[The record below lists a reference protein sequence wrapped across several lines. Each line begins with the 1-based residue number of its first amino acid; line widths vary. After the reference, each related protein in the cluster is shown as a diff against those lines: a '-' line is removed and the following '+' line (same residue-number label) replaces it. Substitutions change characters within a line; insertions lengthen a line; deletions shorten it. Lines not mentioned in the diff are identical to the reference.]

1 MAKFKAKTNFFMT
14 KTGQQFDANNTY
26 EMTAAEADE
35 INRQTLA
42 EYGDNWLEEIEQVV
56 SSQEPASDVIPG
68 LSENPD
74 YLI

>member
-1 MAKFKAKTNFFMT
+1 MA
-14 KTGQQFDANNTY
+14 KTGQQFDANNAY
-26 EMTAAEADE
+26 EMTVAEVDE

-56 SSQEPASDVIPG
+56 PSQEPTSDVIPG

>member
-1 MAKFKAKTNFFMT
+1 
-14 KTGQQFDANNTY
+14 
-26 EMTAAEADE
+26 MTAAEADE

-42 EYGDNWLEEIEQVV
+42 EYGDKWLEEIEQVV
-56 SSQEPASDVIPG
+56 PFQEPASDVIPG

>member
-1 MAKFKAKTNFFMT
+1 MA
-14 KTGQQFDANNTY
+14 KTGQQFDASNAY
-26 EMTAAEADE
+26 EMTVAEADE

-56 SSQEPASDVIPG
+56 PSQEPTPDVIPG

>member
-1 MAKFKAKTNFFMT
+1 MAKYKAKTNFFMG
-14 KTGQQFDANNTY
+14 KTGQQFDVNNVY

-42 EYGDNWLEEIEQVV
+42 EYGDNWLEEIE
-56 SSQEPASDVIPG
+56 SDVVPG

>member
-1 MAKFKAKTNFFMT
+1 MAKFKAKTNFFMA
-14 KTGQQFDANNTY
+14 KTGQQFDANNEY

-42 EYGDNWLEEIEQVV
+42 EYGANWLEEIEQVV
-56 SSQEPASDVIPG
+56 PSQEPTSDVIPG

>member
-1 MAKFKAKTNFFMT
+1 MAKFKAKTNFFMA
-14 KTGQQFDANNTY
+14 KTGQQFDTNNVY

-35 INRQTLA
+35 INRQTLV
-42 EYGDNWLEEIEQVV
+42 EYGDNWLEEINQAV
-56 SSQEPASDVIPG
+56 SSQESTSDVISG

>member
-1 MAKFKAKTNFFMT
+1 MAKYKAKTNFFMK
-14 KTGQQFDANNTY
+14 KTGQQFDVNNVY

-42 EYGDNWLEEIEQVV
+42 EYGDNWLEEIE
-56 SSQEPASDVIPG
+56 SDVTPG

>member
-1 MAKFKAKTNFFMT
+1 MVKFKAKTNFFMA
-14 KTGQQFDANNTY
+14 KTGQQFDANNVY
-26 EMTAAEADE
+26 EMTVAEADE

-56 SSQEPASDVIPG
+56 SSQESTSDVISG

>member
-26 EMTAAEADE
+26 EMTAAEADG

-56 SSQEPASDVIPG
+56 PSQEPTSDVIPG

>member
-1 MAKFKAKTNFFMT
+1 MAKYKAKTNFFMG
-14 KTGQQFDANNTY
+14 KTGQQFDVNNVY
-26 EMTAAEADE
+26 EMAAAEADE

-42 EYGDNWLEEIEQVV
+42 EYGDNWLEEIE
-56 SSQEPASDVIPG
+56 SDVIPG

>member
-1 MAKFKAKTNFFMT
+1 MVKFKAKTNFFMA
-14 KTGQQFDANNTY
+14 KTGQQFDANNMY

-42 EYGDNWLEEIEQVV
+42 EYGDNWLEEIEPVV
-56 SSQEPASDVIPG
+56 SSQESTSDVISG

>member
-1 MAKFKAKTNFFMT
+1 MVKFKAKTNFFMA
-14 KTGQQFDANNTY
+14 KTGQQFDANNVY

-56 SSQEPASDVIPG
+56 SSQESTSDVISG
-68 LSENPD
+68 LSENSD

>member
-1 MAKFKAKTNFFMT
+1 MAKYKAKTNFFMA
-14 KTGQQFDANNTY
+14 KTGQPFDANNAY
-26 EMTAAEADE
+26 EMTVAEVDE

-42 EYGDNWLEEIEQVV
+42 EYGDNWLEEIE
-56 SSQEPASDVIPG
+56 SDVVPG

>member
-1 MAKFKAKTNFFMT
+1 MAKYKAKTNFFME
-14 KTGQQFDANNTY
+14 KTGQQFDVNNVY
-26 EMTAAEADE
+26 EMAAAEADE

-42 EYGDNWLEEIEQVV
+42 EYGDNWLEEIE
-56 SSQEPASDVIPG
+56 SDVIPG

>member
-1 MAKFKAKTNFFMT
+1 MAKFKAKTNFFMA
-14 KTGQQFDANNTY
+14 KTGQQFDTNNVY

-35 INRQTLA
+35 INRQTLV
-42 EYGDNWLEEIEQVV
+42 EYGDNWLEEINQAV
-56 SSQEPASDVIPG
+56 SSQESTSDVISR

>member
-1 MAKFKAKTNFFMT
+1 
-14 KTGQQFDANNTY
+14 QQFDANNAY
-26 EMTAAEADE
+26 EMTVAEADE

-56 SSQEPASDVIPG
+56 PSQEPTPDVIPG

>member
-1 MAKFKAKTNFFMT
+1 MAKYKAKTNFFME
-14 KTGQQFDANNTY
+14 KTGQQFDVNNVY
-26 EMTAAEADE
+26 EMIAAEADE

-42 EYGDNWLEEIEQVV
+42 EYGDNWLEEIE
-56 SSQEPASDVIPG
+56 SDVIPG

>member
-1 MAKFKAKTNFFMT
+1 MAKYKAKTNFFMG
-14 KTGQQFDANNTY
+14 KTGQQFDVNNVY

-42 EYGDNWLEEIEQVV
+42 EYGDNWLEEIE
-56 SSQEPASDVIPG
+56 SDVIPG